1 MCTGKNNR
9 FPFLDILGYLKNTHK
24 SPKFGKV
31 RDKSQPGNSQPS
43 SLIGTCLTLPNFGF
57 LWVFFKYPK
66 ISKNGNQLFFP
77 VVTIRQAETLCQW
90 QLTQAN
96 IFQKLETIFLQTQND
111 LLSAATIETTM
122 EVVVDELW
130 TRTVAKMPIIR
141 PATGLLRMS
150 FEAKASPAAFPPNR
164 RKALLRKSNEQ
175 MNKYRKPRSRTIFA
189 NDKATRRNFP
199 NLSSSVVEQTER
211 FGHSIISPV
220 GGQGEGPGG
229 AAPLSKGLDDRP
241 QPPSPV
247 IWCDRGYTL
256 TLLHRHC
263 KENII
268 LVCIMYLLLFSVRNT
283 DILLVETSFLLKL

>member
-1 MCTGKNNR
+1 MC
-9 FPFLDILGYLKNTHK
+9 
-24 SPKFGKV
+24 
-31 RDKSQPGNSQPS
+31 
-43 SLIGTCLTLPNFGF
+43 
-57 LWVFFKYPK
+57 
-66 ISKNGNQLFFP
+66 
-77 VVTIRQAETLCQW
+77 VTIRHAETLCQW

-175 MNKYRKPRSRTIFA
+175 MNKYRKPRSRTIFV

-220 GGQGEGPGG
+220 GGQGRGPGG
-229 AAPLSKGLDDRP
+229 PPPYLRVWITAPHPHPLWFD
-241 QPPSPV
+241 V
-247 IWCDRGYTL
+247 IEAILWHCYIGIAKKILFWFALCICCCSLYVTL
-256 TLLHRHC
+256 IFC
-263 KENII
+263 
-268 LVCIMYLLLFSVRNT
+268 
-283 DILLVETSFLLKL
+283 

>member
-1 MCTGKNNR
+1 MSMTVNSSK
-9 FPFLDILGYLKNTHK
+9 YL
-24 SPKFGKV
+24 P
-31 RDKSQPGNSQPS
+31 
-43 SLIGTCLTLPNFGF
+43 
-57 LWVFFKYPK
+57 
-66 ISKNGNQLFFP
+66 
-77 VVTIRQAETLCQW
+77 
-90 QLTQAN
+90 
-96 IFQKLETIFLQTQND
+96 KLETIFLQTQND

-141 PATGLLRMS
+141 PATGLLRIS

-175 MNKYRKPRSRTIFA
+175 MNKYRKPRSRTIFVNA
-189 NDKATRRNFP
+189 KATRRNFP

-229 AAPLSKGLDDRP
+229 PAPSSKDLDDRP
-241 QPPSPV
+241 HPPPPV

-268 LVCIMYLLLFSVRNT
+268 LVCIMY
-283 DILLVETSFLLKL
+283 